1 MPKELKSD
9 KSRQARSIQR
19 DGIILDAAQEILADS
34 GWRALSLLSTAEAAG
49 VSRKS
54 LHTRFTGKASLAV
67 AVWRERLVD
76 PLLKILEETLSAGG
90 LLSTK
95 ASASNFEASLSAAA
109 KPSQEL
115 LASVELLIISLFE
128 KELKDEIKRVF
139 SKQVIDWCTPK
150 SGKATKAVCA
160 KRAYVIMLVLGYI
173 LASRIPREKDS
184 IKVRVTSSNL
194 FESLQEVRKPETL
207 PNFTFTHLDEEID
220 FETGDPALEALFNA
234 TIKTV
239 GERGFEG
246 ASINAISNAAGYTE
260 GLLFS
265 RYKTK
270 LELFLAA
277 THASNVIGLRK
288 NNAAMLKIQQGHPL
302 GIAEAVMM
310 RESLKPGIE
319 RGRALHMEQLRVAWA
334 VPDLKET
341 IVKEIEEF
349 IKGAQK
355 ERNYWEGDDAFN
367 FIHFSYAL
375 GLGLSL
381 LATIDPS
388 AYLLPYSVV
397 TAPMEEHLRRAK

>member
-1 MPKELKSD
+1 MPKNLNREKP
-9 KSRQARSIQR
+9 RQARAVQR
-19 DGIILDAAQEILADS
+19 DEIILDAAQEILADS

-54 LHTRFTGKASLAV
+54 LHTRFTGKPALAV
-67 AVWRERLVD
+67 AVWRDRLVN
-76 PLLKILEETLSAGG
+76 PLLKILEESLTAGG
-90 LLSTK
+90 LLSTQ
-95 ASASNFEASLSAAA
+95 ASASDFEASLSSAA

-128 KELKDEIKRVF
+128 KELQDEIKRDF
-139 SKQVIDWCTPK
+139 SKQIINWCTPK
-150 SGKATKAVCA
+150 SGKATRAICA

-173 LASRIPREKDS
+173 LASRIPSDKES
-184 IKVRVTSSNL
+184 IKVRVTSYNL
-194 FESLQEVRKPETL
+194 FESLQEVREPETL

-239 GERGFEG
+239 GARGFDG
-246 ASINAISNAAGYTE
+246 ASINAIANAARYTE
-260 GLLFS
+260 GLLFA
-265 RYKTK
+265 RFKTK

-288 NNAAMLKIQQGHPL
+288 NNAAMLKIQQGHSF

-334 VPDLKET
+334 VPDLKAT
-341 IVKEIEEF
+341 IVKEIEDF
-349 IKGAQK
+349 IKTAQN
-355 ERNYWEGDDAFN
+355 ERNYWAGDDAFN
-367 FIHFSYAL
+367 FIHYSYAL

-381 LATIDPS
+381 LATINPN
-388 AYLLPYSVV
+388 AYQLPFSVV
-397 TAPMEEHLRRAK
+397 TSPMEERLRQPE